1 MQLARSQ
8 WDRYENALRRGHLDY
23 QNVARRNE
31 DFYLGDGRQWT
42 DELKEALEAMGKPWL
57 EENIIFSTINTVLG
71 YQTQSRMDIA
81 FKPRGEGGDAEV
93 SEILSKIAMYV
104 TDSTKYPWIESQAFA
119 DGMIQQRGF
128 IDIRMNFDDN
138 LYGNIEISDLDPLD
152 VIPDPDAKSYDP
164 KDWKD
169 VVVTRWMHIDDV
181 RTTYGSQRARD
192 VVGEFLNDR
201 VDGQR
206 FESES
211 DFGQGDWSAERNK
224 FGRNTSYLDQYYGA
238 VDEEDFHVRI
248 LERQWYKLELTE
260 CFYDM
265 TSGDYI
271 PVPENMKPREIKRV
285 AKEQGYELVKKLKKR
300 VRWTV
305 STRDTILHDDWSPY
319 DDFTIVPYFP
329 YFRRGV
335 TMGLVDNLIKTQ
347 EMINKTFS
355 QILHTVNTTAN
366 SGWVVEQNSLSNM
379 TVEELEEQGGQ
390 TGLVIEHKAGRT
402 PPAKIEPNQIPT
414 GLKDLV
420 GTGFELMRMIS
431 GVSESFQG
439 GKSNEVSGVAIQ
451 SRVHQS
457 AIQLATPIDNLFR
470 TRNMIAERLLKLIQ
484 QFYTEERVF
493 YITSPDPSG
502 GTTTEA
508 VAVNKELP
516 NGAVLN
522 DLTVG
527 KYDVVI
533 ADVPTQ
539 VTFQNAQFQQAL
551 EMRKFGVAIPDDEM
565 VLMSTLSRKN
575 DIAKKMTGEASE
587 EQMMLQ
593 QEQMRLQMSQ
603 LSRTVEK
610 LEAETKIKEAETMA
624 KAAEVAQI
632 LATTPAIAPILDKLL
647 QQTKLEANENGMQ
660 RQTKERNQ
668 ESPNEGYQEGS
679 QEGLQARQM
688 LNPQLGSL

>member
-8 WDRYENALRRGHLDY
+8 WDRYENALRRGHIDY
-23 QNVARRNE
+23 QNAARRNE
-31 DFYLGDGRQWT
+31 DFYLGDGRQW
-42 DELKEALEAMGKPWL
+42 DDQLKETLEAMGKPWL

-81 FKPRGEGGDAEV
+81 FKPRGEGGDQEV
-93 SEILSKIAMYV
+93 SDILSKIALYV
-104 TDSTKYPWIESQAFA
+104 IDSTKYPWTESQAFA
-119 DGMIQQRGF
+119 DGIIQQRGYL
-128 IDIRMNFDDN
+128 DIRMNFDNN
-138 LYGNIEISDLDPLD
+138 LYGNIEISSLDPLD
-152 VIPDPDAKSYDP
+152 VIPDPDAKSYNP
-164 KDWKD
+164 NDWKD
-169 VVVTRWMHIDDV
+169 VLVTKWMHIDDI

-192 VVGEFLNDR
+192 VVGEFLSDR
-201 VDGQR
+201 MDGER

-238 VDEEDFHVRI
+238 VDEDDFHVRL
-248 LERQWYKLELTE
+248 LERQWYKLELVE
-260 CFYDM
+260 CFYDI

-271 PVPENMKPREIKRV
+271 VVPENMKPREVKRF
-285 AKEQGYELVKKLKKR
+285 AKAQGYEVTKKLKKR

-319 DDFTIVPYFP
+319 EDFTIVPYFP

-335 TMGLVDNLIKTQ
+335 TVGLVDNLVKTQ
-347 EMINKTFS
+347 EMINKVFS

-366 SGWVVEQNSLSNM
+366 SGWIVEQNSLTNM

-390 TGLVIEHKAGRT
+390 TGLVLEHKTGRA
-402 PPAKIEPNQIPT
+402 PPSKIEPNQIPT

-470 TRNMIAERLLKLIQ
+470 TRYMIAERLLKLIQ

-493 YITSPDPSG
+493 YITSPDPAG
-502 GTTTEA
+502 KDKTEA

-527 KYDVVI
+527 EYDVVI

-551 EMRKFGVAIPDDEM
+551 EMRKFGVQIPDDEM
-565 VLMSTLSRKN
+565 VIMSTLSRKN
-575 DIAKKMTGEASE
+575 DIAKKMNGEASE
-587 EQMMLQ
+587 EAMMMQ
-593 QEQMRLQMSQ
+593 QEQMRLQMSS
-603 LSRTVEK
+603 LSRQVEK

-632 LATTPAIAPILDKLL
+632 LATTPAIAPVLDRMLAQIKN
-647 QQTKLEANENGMQ
+647 EATENEKG
-660 RQTKERNQ
+660 RNQ
-668 ESPNEGYQEGS
+668 ESPQAFPAQEGPEGPEER
-679 QEGLQARQM
+679 QEM
-688 LNPQLGSL
+688 LNPSLGMM